1 MNKLEL
7 EILAL
12 SHSVTQSQSY
22 AVVLKEIDGMRRLPI
37 VIGVPEAQA
46 IAVAME
52 QMKPTRPLTHDLL
65 KNVCDTFQI
74 QLLEVIISDLITG
87 IFYAKLICQQ
97 GSDILEIDSRTSD
110 ALALAVRF
118 GCPIYTYEN
127 ILDSA
132 GLTPEPSEE
141 QPKVRDREKM
151 PKIPKRPSRIGDF
164 SKHDVTKL
172 KSMLEEAISKEDYEL
187 AVRLRD
193 EIDKREV

>member
-12 SHSVTQSQSY
+12 SHSVTQSPSY

-52 QMKPTRPLTHDLL
+52 DIKPTRPLTHDLL
-65 KNVCDTFQI
+65 KSVCNTFEI
-74 QLLEVIISDLITG
+74 KLLEVIISDLKEG

-97 GSDILEIDSRTSD
+97 GAKNLEIDSRTSD

-118 GCPIYTYEN
+118 ACPIYTYEK

-132 GLTPEPSEE
+132 GLTPESSDE
-141 QPKVRDREKM
+141 QPRVRDREKT
-151 PKIPKRPSRIGDF
+151 PKRANRGGDF
-164 SKHDVTKL
+164 KKHDVVTL
-172 KSMLEEAISKEDYEL
+172 KTMLKEAISKEDYEL

-193 EIDKREV
+193 EIDKRV

>member
-22 AVVLKEIDGMRRLPI
+22 AVVLQEVDGNRRLPI
-37 VIGVPEAQA
+37 IIGVPEAQA

-52 QMKPTRPLTHDLL
+52 GLKPTRPLTHDLL
-65 KNVCDTFQI
+65 KSVCDTFEI
-74 QLLEVIISDLITG
+74 SLLEVIISDMIEG

-97 GSDILEIDSRTSD
+97 GGNILEIDSRTSD

-118 GCPIYTYEN
+118 SCPIYTYEH

-132 GLTPEPSEE
+132 GLTPEPSEQ
-141 QPKVRDREKM
+141 QPVAKDNSPQKAKNKTDEKGYGLHSL
-151 PKIPKRPSRIGDF
+151 K
-164 SKHDVTKL
+164 KL
-172 KSMLEEAISKEDYEL
+172 NKLLEEAIVNEDYEM
-187 AVRLRD
+187 AARLRD
-193 EIDKREV
+193 EIDKRDAR